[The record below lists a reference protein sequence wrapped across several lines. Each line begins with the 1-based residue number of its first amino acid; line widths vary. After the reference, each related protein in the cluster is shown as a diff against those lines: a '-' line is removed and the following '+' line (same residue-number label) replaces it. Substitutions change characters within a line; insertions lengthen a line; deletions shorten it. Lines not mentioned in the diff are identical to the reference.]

1 MLNFLLCLSLN
12 FQSLARYAYLNV
24 FSSHAHLTHPKL
36 NHPLSTSNSVMLVY
50 VKPSLESLILVFP
63 HFYLI
68 NLLASVPSTGKDS
81 DEQDRHGSCPQGSRR
96 LFYREQLNPVD
107 SFVVLFF
114 RILLYFPCLH
124 PNLESHQ
131 LCLDCYN
138 LFLISLFAPNLPAL
152 LKD

>member
-1 MLNFLLCLSLN
+1 MNKTDMG
-12 FQSLARYAYLNV
+12 
-24 FSSHAHLTHPKL
+24 HAL
-36 NHPLSTSNSVMLVY
+36 
-50 VKPSLESLILVFP
+50 
-63 HFYLI
+63 
-68 NLLASVPSTGKDS
+68 KDH
-81 DEQDRHGSCPQGSRR
+81 EF
-96 LFYREQLNPVD
+96 FYREQLNPVD
-107 SFVVLFF
+107 SFVVLFVLLF